1 MNIAV
6 TTPTG
11 HVGSRVV
18 QLLVQAGVR
27 PIVLVRD
34 PDRLDP
40 DVRDHVEVE
49 RGDLSD
55 PGFVADATEGIDA
68 LLWVVPEAFSAEDPL
83 ADMTRMGEN
92 AAAAIRAN
100 GVSRTV
106 MISSIGAERKHG
118 AGLIDGL
125 ARNEEALAD
134 TGTNVLILRCGYFFT
149 NLDGVVEQLRSG
161 VLTTNWAPDAP
172 MAWVDP
178 RDIGEVAA
186 ARLLSASW
194 TGVEVQAIHG
204 PADLTWTQV
213 AETIGAAVGRDVRL
227 QVETDDEVRDHL
239 RGAGMPERVV
249 EGMIGMTTGLRD
261 GFTPEQDRSTLT
273 TTPTPLSA
281 WAFTNLR
288 PLL

>member
-40 DVRDHVEVE
+40 GVRDHVEVE

-55 PGFVADATEGIDA
+55 PGFLAAATEGIDA
-68 LLWVVPEAFSAEDPL
+68 LLWVVPEAFSADDPL

-100 GVSRTV
+100 GVTRTV
-106 MISSIGAERKHG
+106 MISSIGAEIKHG

-125 ARNEEALAD
+125 ARNEEALAG

-149 NLDGVVEQLRSG
+149 NLDGVVEQLRAG
-161 VLTTNWAPDAP
+161 LLTTNWAPDAP

-186 ARLLSASW
+186 ARLLSGSW
-194 TGVEVQAIHG
+194 TGVEVQAVHG

-213 AETIGAAVGRDVRL
+213 AETLGAAVGRDVRL
-227 QVETDDEVRDHL
+227 QVENDDEVRDHL
-239 RGAGMPERVV
+239 RGSGMPERVV
-249 EGMIGMTTGLRD
+249 EGMIGMTVGLRD
-261 GFTPEQDRSTLT
+261 GFTPEQARSTLT

-281 WAFTNLR
+281 WAYANLR